1 MGGDV
6 SLGIMTSFSADSQ
19 NLNDVETCTHRPRIL
34 GLDPGLQVTGYAIV
48 EAQGQ
53 GPVVCEAGVIRGI
66 AQRSEKSDLAQ
77 RLRTLYT
84 STVEVIEQFRPQT
97 VVVEQLYA
105 HYKHPRTAI
114 LMGHA
119 RGVLFLAAA
128 QYDLPVVSYN
138 ATRIKKTITGHG
150 RASKL
155 QIQRTMQRELG
166 LSQLPEPPDVA
177 DALAAALCHYYIQ
190 KLAV

>member
-1 MGGDV
+1 M
-6 SLGIMTSFSADSQ
+6 SEPAA
-19 NLNDVETCTHRPRIL
+19 RRIL
-34 GLDPGLQVTGYAIV
+34 GLDPGLNITGYAV
-48 EAQGQ
+48 LEVGSR
-53 GPVVCEAGVIRGI
+53 GPIVCEAGVVRGTI
-66 AQRSEKSDLAQ
+66 KGTKSDLAQ
-77 RLRTLYT
+77 RLQYIYT
-84 STVEVIEQFRPQT
+84 STVEVIEQFRPHT

-119 RGVLFLAAA
+119 RGILFLAAA
-128 QYDLPVVSYN
+128 QHEVPVVSYN

-166 LSQLPEPPDVA
+166 LKELPEPPDVA